1 MHSPVLGEMTWP
13 ERKGSAVVFGAV
25 GRRRWPDTKKR
36 MEESVALADYAFIN
50 QLASALSIE
59 LQERVEKGADVR

>member
-1 MHSPVLGEMTWP
+1 
-13 ERKGSAVVFGAV
+13 
-25 GRRRWPDTKKR
+25 